1 MSLYGRFFENFLLPA
16 HNLARGRDYVRHRNF
31 LEKSQWWT
39 REKLLDFQWQ
49 ETRKL
54 VEHVFKTVPYYQ
66 KKYAD
71 AGIRLEDIRSP
82 EDFARLPVM
91 TRQEVNANR
100 DALRSSAYQGR
111 FIPHATGGSSGVPTR
126 FYITIESYDWR
137 TACTERVYAYTGV
150 RLGERSLFLWGA
162 PIGTPPRWKAMKL
175 KGFETFRRQRVINTF
190 AHDEAKWRGV
200 YAQAV
205 SFRPRLIVG
214 YISSLEGFS
223 RYLLANRLQLK
234 GVKAVIAAAEP
245 LFPVSRELIEKALGV
260 PVFNTY
266 GSREFMSL
274 GGECELHQ
282 GIHVNAENILIET
295 ARPAAEGPSDILV
308 TDLHNYG
315 MPFLRYTIGDVGLL
329 DSTPCACGRGLPKV
343 GAIEGRV
350 LDVLRT
356 PDGRMVTGE
365 LIPHL
370 MKDIP
375 EIREYRVKQ
384 VSLTLLSMQAVL
396 SSPLSAASREIID
409 SEIRK
414 AFGPETRLEVEQ
426 VATIEPLASGKRRVT
441 IGMGAKAA
449 RPRIAIVTPV
459 YPNSNEP
466 YRGIFNYRRA
476 LALAQHADV
485 EVFCMMSTYPR
496 WLQPTFRGYHKVN
509 IAYTTPGLTVRYIHY
524 PALPYVTRAMN
535 GWNCAR
541 RLLPEL
547 RVFRPNLILGYWVFP
562 EGYGAELA
570 GEKLGV
576 PVVVKSLGSD
586 LRLIPDPIS
595 ERLIRKTLRNA
606 AYVLT
611 VSDDLRQIALGL
623 GAAPQRVRTIRNG
636 CDAAIF
642 HRADRAQTRAELG
655 VAQDT
660 ELVLFVG
667 RLVAVKGIG
676 EMFAAARLLL
686 ASHPKLKVVCI
697 GEGVLEDELH
707 AIAADPQLAAHIQ
720 FLGRKQPEEIAR
732 WLAASNL
739 LCLPSYSEGCP
750 NAILEALFCGR
761 PVVAS
766 DVGGIPEL
774 VDHNCSILTP
784 PRDPEKLADALDLA
798 LKREWD
804 EEKIATHYG
813 RSWDDV
819 GRETFEVCQT
829 ILKH

>member
-1 MSLYGRFFENFLLPA
+1 VSLYGKIFEGILLPA
-16 HNLARGRDYVRHRNF
+16 HNLARGRSYVRHRNF
-31 LEKSQWWT
+31 LEKSQWWP
-39 REKLLDFQWQ
+39 REQLLEFQWQ

-54 VEHVFKTVPYYQ
+54 VEHVFKSVPYYQ
-66 KKYAD
+66 KKYAE

-82 EDFARLPVM
+82 EDFARLPVI

-100 DALRSSAYQGR
+100 DVLRSTAYHGR
-111 FIPHATGGSSGVPTR
+111 LIKHATGGSSGVPTR

-137 TACTERVYAYTGV
+137 TACTERVYAYTGC

-162 PIGTPPRWKAMKL
+162 PIGEPPRWMTAKVKA
-175 KGFETFRRQRVINTF
+175 FETFRRQLVINTF
-190 AHDEAKWRGV
+190 STDDAKWRDIF
-200 YAQAV
+200 AQAV
-205 SFRPRLIVG
+205 KYRPKLIVG

-223 RYLLANRLQLK
+223 RFLLANKLALPS
-234 GVKAVIAAAEP
+234 VKAIIAAAEP
-245 LFPVSRELIEKALGV
+245 LYPVSRELIEHAIRA

-274 GGECELHQ
+274 GGECEFHN
-282 GIHVNAENILIET
+282 GIHVNSENIKIET
-295 ARPAAEGPSDILV
+295 ARPASEGASDILI

-315 MPFLRYTIGDVGLL
+315 MPFVRYAIGDVGVL
-329 DSTPCACGRGLPKV
+329 DKTPCPCGRSLPKV

-356 PDGRMVTGE
+356 PEGRMVSGE
-365 LIPHL
+365 LVPHI

-375 EIREYRVKQ
+375 EVMEYRVKQ
-384 VSLTLLSMQAVL
+384 VSLTQLAMQAVL
-396 SSPLSAASREIID
+396 SSPLSRASREIID
-409 SEIRK
+409 SEIHK
-414 AFGPETRLEVEQ
+414 AFGPDTRLEVER
-426 VATIEPLASGKRRVT
+426 VKSIDRLASGKRQVT
-441 IGMGAKAA
+441 IGMETKPR

-476 LALAQHADV
+476 RALAEYADV

-496 WLQPTFRGYHKVN
+496 SLRPNFRGYHKVD
-509 IAYTTPGLTVRYIHY
+509 IAFTTPGLTVRYIPY
-524 PALPYVTRAMN
+524 PALPYVTRSLN

-541 RLLPEL
+541 QLIPEL
-547 RVFRPNLILGYWVFP
+547 RVFKPDLILAYWVFP

-570 GEKLGV
+570 GKKLGL

-586 LRLIPDPIS
+586 LRLIPDAIS
-595 ERLIRKTLRNA
+595 ERLIRKTLHDA

-611 VSDDLRQIALGL
+611 VSDDLREIALNL
-623 GAAPQRVRTIRNG
+623 GATARRTRTIRNG
-636 CDAAIF
+636 CDPAIF
-642 HRADRAQTRAELG
+642 HPADRTEARVELG
-655 VAQDT
+655 VEPDT

-676 EMFAAARLLL
+676 EMFDATLRLLPM
-686 ASHPKLKVVCI
+686 HPKLQVVCI
-697 GEGVLEDELH
+697 GEGVLEEELH
-707 AIAADPQLAAHIQ
+707 AAAAAPGLSEHVR
-720 FLGRKQPEEIAR
+720 FLGRQAPEQVAR
-732 WLAASNL
+732 WLAACNL

-766 DVGGIPEL
+766 NVGGIPEL
-774 VDHNCSILTP
+774 VDEMCAILTP
-784 PRDPEKLADALDLA
+784 PRDSEKLAVALAQA
-798 LKREWD
+798 LKRNWD
-804 EEKIATHYG
+804 EAAIAAHYG
-813 RSWDDV
+813 RSWEDV
-819 GRETFEVCQT
+819 GRETFDVCQT